1 MRFNTEE
8 IPYSNSKENSVDFE
22 KKRFEFW
29 LETVPADIR
38 RLEFD
43 LFVRQRKLFHAD
55 IYRNGKR
62 EKNGRFTIL
71 PEFTKDIDKSMW
83 EAYKKSFL
91 SYPKGID
98 QLEKILE
105 KVRGDIPGIIDEY
118 SDKIPAEKLQIIA
131 LGGSGFYG
139 LRRAGEFLSDIDLNF
154 LIDEETSQLNFE
166 QLPDNNSLDEFQYHI
181 RTTGKTDKA
190 RGENYDIHWLLYPH
204 FPIKN
209 EISNKD
215 LKTIIRELVED
226 TRKRKQELLN
236 KIDVLDNLLKEK
248 AESLIIG

>member
-1 MRFNTEE
+1 MRFNTEK
-8 IPYSNSKENSVDFE
+8 IPYSNSKENSIDFE

-55 IYRNGKR
+55 IYRIDKR

-71 PEFTKDIDKSMW
+71 PEFTKDIDKSAW
-83 EAYKKSFL
+83 EAYKESFL
-91 SYPKGID
+91 RYPEGID
-98 QLEKILE
+98 RLEKIL
-105 KVRGDIPGIIDEY
+105 KKIRDDIPRIINKHF
-118 SDKIPAEKLQIIA
+118 DKIPVEKLRIIA

-139 LRRAGEFLSDIDLNF
+139 PRRAGEFLSDIDLNF
-154 LIDEETSQLNFE
+154 LIDEKKSQFNFE
-166 QLPDNNSLDEFQYHI
+166 QFPDANSSDEFQYHI
-181 RTTGKTDKA
+181 RATGKTDEA
-190 RGENYDIHWLLYPH
+190 RGKNYDIHWLLYPH

-209 EISNKD
+209 EISNED
-215 LKTIIRELVED
+215 LKKIIQELVED
-226 TRKRKQELLN
+226 TRKRKPELLN

-248 AESLIIG
+248 AEPLIIE

>member
-8 IPYSNSKENSVDFE
+8 IPYLNAEENNINFE

-43 LFVRQRKLFHAD
+43 LFIRQRKLFHAD
-55 IYRNGKR
+55 IYRNSKR
-62 EKNGRFTIL
+62 EKNGRFTLI
-71 PEFTKDIDKSMW
+71 PKFTEDVDRSMW
-83 EAYKKSFL
+83 EAYKESFL
-91 SYPKGID
+91 RYPEGMSR
-98 QLEKILE
+98 LEKILE
-105 KVRGDIPGIIDEY
+105 KVRQDIPGIIKEH
-118 SDKIPAEKLQIIA
+118 SNEIQAEKIQLIA

-139 LRRAGEFLSDIDLNF
+139 PRRAGEFLSDIDLNF
-154 LIDEETSQLNFE
+154 LINEETSQLNFE
-166 QLPDNNSLDEFQYHI
+166 QLPDASSSDEFQYHI
-181 RTTGKTDKA
+181 RATGKADEA

-209 EISNKD
+209 EISDKD
-215 LKTIIRELVED
+215 LKIIIQELIED
-226 TRKRKQELLN
+226 TRKRRQELLN
-236 KIDVLDNLLKEK
+236 KIDVLNNLLKEK